1 MDNWDRGNYISFTDD
16 EIPPSIEKL
25 YIFQQDVK
33 GALFPLVDKGFESHA
48 KVKIKCSSKIRISDQ
63 AL

>member
-1 MDNWDRGNYISFTDD
+1 MRSHQKGQG
-16 EIPPSIEKL
+16 IEKL

-48 KVKIKCSSKIRISDQ
+48 KVKIKCSKFAYQTKPYDCAS
-63 AL
+63 L